1 MHIAWALVLSYFNGR
16 QDVSFGYMGS
26 GRDAPID
33 GIDRIC
39 GPMANLLISRVDLA
53 SPLQSMLRSIAQNLK
68 EHRRHQQTYF
78 APVFHKLGLGDKPLF
93 NTMINLLRAEKEEC
107 QTDTLVKEKKIL
119 ISPHEVGSHQNY
131 SRQCVILTI
140 IESLILLWKAT
151 FIQRPLQSRFSIIA
165 ATSRAMWHKKFTL
178 FCAGLLIFSSNRQL
192 NRI

>member
-119 ISPHEVGSHQNY
+119 ISPHEFDLVMESH
-131 SRQCVILTI
+131 LHPETI
-140 IESLILLWKAT
+140 AI
-151 FIQRPLQSRFSIIA
+151 
-165 ATSRAMWHKKFTL
+165 TL
-178 FCAGLLIFSSNRQL
+178 
-192 NRI
+192 